1 MASFTAT
8 YHPTQQD
15 EASFSFNAP
24 SLSVNQETYQ
34 AIQGGYDP
42 DAELRLR
49 IRLADATRESCRLA
63 IKNTIS
69 SFDFRNDANNCD
81 VYTESFV
88 SHDGGS
94 VEAADDD
101 LDPGPAYEMNPICQG
116 VCLLEQCDG
125 YDTGGGFDDP
135 PTDPLARIVHCECKL
150 EQMGDCSGSYS
161 GDLPQTLWQTT
172 RADYCVPEGAPAAD
186 YCRISVADYYN
197 ASVRALNH
205 YGGVIPFEGY
215 VGTCGDFEPA
225 SYNVVVTCV
234 PIMEPET
241 SIDEQGDE
249 AYSEQNDICAPG
261 CSSFACDDLQNTDPT
276 RPCTIDGEA
285 GCNSPNCQLASGCD
299 CDILPSPCFEGDV
312 VEGVCLPDPIGGADG
327 GSDDGG
333 GSGRLRS
340 AINLLSGT
348 WLGTNQVAC
357 SEIEPGSSFT
367 SLSNLPPSSA
377 VSPYALTNGTSFTTG
392 LHHTCAAPT
401 TDDVTISTFDA
412 TLEELC
418 RLIPLCSYSNDL
430 SLTITATEGTTQ
442 LASGTLS
449 KSGSSITTNEAGAP
463 LSVGDHTLDLC
474 VEHDPTGITACSA
487 QSIRASAP
495 LGSGVDGYGYFAGE
509 LAPDF
514 VPIAGKP
521 GATQLSLT
529 DDGYLRV
536 FLPSGFTFP
545 FYGTTVSS
553 YLWVG
558 ANGGINTSPGSVA
571 RSNSALP
578 ATGANTP
585 DIAVYWDDL
594 DPSSS
599 GGVYTWFDGARFI
612 VSWED
617 VPHGRDGS
625 SSTTNGVSVQ
635 AHIHDSGRIELH
647 YLDTEVGET
656 NYDHGKSATLG
667 IENTLGTLAVEISH
681 DDAGLLTAGVAAVG
695 LSLSSKGC
703 LADGL
708 VIPPQVACVAT
719 DHYATVCTPTGDSI
733 ELPLPDLSQC
743 ATSAVGIA
751 GKVIESGSTEAS
763 LAPLSAPTTVG
774 ASGTV
779 TLDEGVHRV
788 QWWPTDALG
797 QQEGATFT
805 QLVFVRTWVHTDCGS
820 SSQSMTA
827 FTEEDDTFVATPQ
840 ASAVTLLGLPGE
852 DLLVSSAGDD
862 FIGDGPGAGICEA
875 NDGDDTLVGED
886 GDDTLDGGSGHDRAW
901 GGTGDDLLVGAAGH
915 DVLHGQDGHDLLQ
928 GDDGDDVLWGGRGD
942 DVLEGD
948 DGADTLYPGSGVD
961 LVYGGAG
968 DDILVFLDACELT
981 SGMLLSGG
989 SGNDTLL
996 LPPGLDAQDLAAAG
1010 VTVDAD
1016 IETITTS
1023 SELSTHRAS
1032 CEPS

>member
-1 MASFTAT
+1 M
-8 YHPTQQD
+8 
-15 EASFSFNAP
+15 
-24 SLSVNQETYQ
+24 
-34 AIQGGYDP
+34 
-42 DAELRLR
+42 
-49 IRLADATRESCRLA
+49 
-63 IKNTIS
+63 
-69 SFDFRNDANNCD
+69 
-81 VYTESFV
+81 
-88 SHDGGS
+88 
-94 VEAADDD
+94 
-101 LDPGPAYEMNPICQG
+101 
-116 VCLLEQCDG
+116 
-125 YDTGGGFDDP
+125 
-135 PTDPLARIVHCECKL
+135 
-150 EQMGDCSGSYS
+150 
-161 GDLPQTLWQTT
+161 
-172 RADYCVPEGAPAAD
+172 
-186 YCRISVADYYN
+186 
-197 ASVRALNH
+197 
-205 YGGVIPFEGY
+205 
-215 VGTCGDFEPA
+215 
-225 SYNVVVTCV
+225 
-234 PIMEPET
+234 
-241 SIDEQGDE
+241 
-249 AYSEQNDICAPG
+249 
-261 CSSFACDDLQNTDPT
+261 
-276 RPCTIDGEA
+276 
-285 GCNSPNCQLASGCD
+285 
-299 CDILPSPCFEGDV
+299 
-312 VEGVCLPDPIGGADG
+312 
-327 GSDDGG
+327 
-333 GSGRLRS
+333 
-340 AINLLSGT
+340 
-348 WLGTNQVAC
+348 
-357 SEIEPGSSFT
+357 
-367 SLSNLPPSSA
+367 
-377 VSPYALTNGTSFTTG
+377 
-392 LHHTCAAPT
+392 
-401 TDDVTISTFDA
+401 
-412 TLEELC
+412 
-418 RLIPLCSYSNDL
+418 
-430 SLTITATEGTTQ
+430 
-442 LASGTLS
+442 
-449 KSGSSITTNEAGAP
+449 
-463 LSVGDHTLDLC
+463 
-474 VEHDPTGITACSA
+474 
-487 QSIRASAP
+487 
-495 LGSGVDGYGYFAGE
+495 
-509 LAPDF
+509 
-514 VPIAGKP
+514 PIAGKP